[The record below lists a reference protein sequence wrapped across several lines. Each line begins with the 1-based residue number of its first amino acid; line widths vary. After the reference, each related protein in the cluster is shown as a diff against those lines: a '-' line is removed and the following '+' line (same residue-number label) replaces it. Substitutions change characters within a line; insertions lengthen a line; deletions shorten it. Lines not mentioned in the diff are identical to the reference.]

1 MKEYKISVV
10 VPIYNVEQYLHRSLD
25 AIVNQTYKNLEIIL
39 IDDGAKDS
47 SGKICDEYVAR
58 DSRIRVIHKMN
69 EGAGIARN
77 VALDC
82 VTGDYVVFVD
92 SDDYMELDMYEK
104 MIAEAEKYHA
114 DLVICGADFID
125 SQNKLKRYNANPFE
139 NKKVFRN
146 EEIQDVIL
154 NMLERPECTK
164 IKSSYPIDM
173 ALWKGMF
180 SREII
185 EKNHIRLCS
194 ERTHKSED
202 FIFYTEFVPKCKCV
216 VLMEERLYYHCDNQA
231 SISHNYSVK
240 VQKLNNAMLDKLLQ
254 HVKENNLS
262 EECRLGAIRVY
273 LEATFIVV
281 LDEFRNHKKSRY
293 CEIKDNIRYVCN
305 DSVFKEYAKYAF
317 LFVSEPK
324 KKIILNLMRMRQNWL
339 IYIIIK
345 LQLMLKS

>member
-1 MKEYKISVV
+1 MNEYKISVV
-10 VPIYNVEQYLHRSLD
+10 VPIYNVEKYLNRSLE

-39 IDDGAKDS
+39 VDDGAKDS
-47 SGKICDEYVAR
+47 SGKICDEYAAK
-58 DSRIRVIHKMN
+58 DSRIKVIHKIN

-82 VTGDYVVFVD
+82 ATGDYVVFVD

-104 MIAEAEKYHA
+104 MILEAEKYSA
-114 DLVICGADFID
+114 DLVLCGADFID
-125 SQNKLKRYNANPFE
+125 SQNRLKRYNANPFE
-139 NKKVFRN
+139 EKKVFRN

-154 NMLERPECTK
+154 NMLERPECTR

-180 SREII
+180 SRKTI
-185 EKNHIRLCS
+185 ESNHIRLCS

-216 VLMEERLYYHCDNQA
+216 VLMEERLYYHCDNEA

-240 VQKLNNAMLDKLLQ
+240 VQKLNNAMLDKLLCN
-254 HVKENNLS
+254 VKANNLS

-273 LEATFIVV
+273 LEATFLVI
-281 LDEFRNHKKSRY
+281 LDEFRNHKTSKYNELR
-293 CEIKDNIRYVCN
+293 DNMQYVCK
-305 DSVFKEYAKYAF
+305 DAIFEEYAKYIF
-317 LFVSEPK
+317 LFGSEPK
-324 KKIILNLMRMRQNWL
+324 KKVILELMKKRFYWL

-345 LQLMLKS
+345 LQLGLKK